1 MKIQASSIQRQI
13 SELQKKVSADKNVSN
28 KLTTP
33 ESDKEELKLREASKK
48 LEGQFLSQLIK
59 SMENTIPKDDKKQSM
74 ATMMFSSV
82 MGQQMSEN
90 GGIGLADFIYQ
101 SLKENGME
109 SINKMSEMGAYNPFY
124 APTMMGDFD
133 E

>member
-1 MKIQASSIQRQI
+1 MKIPASSIQRQI
-13 SELQKKVSADKNVSN
+13 SELQNNVLPDKNVSN

-48 LEGQFLSQLIK
+48 LEGQFLSLLIK

-109 SINKMSEMGAYNPFY
+109 SLNKLSETGAYNPFY